1 MEEVTREINR
11 MLILLQPNITV
22 VRKYLVFET
31 KFHPKADNKISK
43 IPCLSQALFF
53 APRNKHI
60 IEKDHSKIIS
70 SFATRNQNTSFPKNF
85 FIKNIYVVGLLA
97 IGNRFLLV

>member
-22 VRKYLVFET
+22 VRKYLVVET

-43 IPCLSQALFF
+43 TPCLGQELFF
-53 APRNKHI
+53 APRNKHVK
-60 IEKDHSKIIS
+60 EKDNNSKII
-70 SFATRNQNTSFPKNF
+70 ASFPQNF
-85 FIKNIYVVGLLA
+85 IHKEYICGWLLA
-97 IGNRFLLV
+97 IGNIFLLV